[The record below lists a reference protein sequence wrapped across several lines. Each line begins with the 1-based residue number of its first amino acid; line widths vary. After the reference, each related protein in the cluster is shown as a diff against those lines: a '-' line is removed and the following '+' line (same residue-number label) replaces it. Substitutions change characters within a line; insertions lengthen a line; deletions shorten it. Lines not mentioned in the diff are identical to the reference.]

1 LKSDPE
7 LAYENGLTSQP
18 AWGVKTVRNHLALPP
33 MAGITS
39 ELPCSPSVYAGSG
52 DLDSGLVCMVSALT
66 TEPSPQT

>member
-1 LKSDPE
+1 MRMVL
-7 LAYENGLTSQP
+7 LASLLG
-18 AWGVKTVRNHLALPP
+18 GVKTVRNHLALPP

-39 ELPCSPSVYAGSG
+39 ELPWSPSVYAGSG